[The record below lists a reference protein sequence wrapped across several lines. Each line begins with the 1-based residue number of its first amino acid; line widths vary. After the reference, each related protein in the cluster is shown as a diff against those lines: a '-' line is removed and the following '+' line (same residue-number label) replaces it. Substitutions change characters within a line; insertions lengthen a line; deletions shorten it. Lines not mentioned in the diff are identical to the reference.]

1 MYLQDEN
8 TKLREMIKLMTNPLP
23 PATPNPAGGG
33 AEQDV
38 LGGGG
43 AEEEEQV
50 AGGGTEGT
58 EDQGAGWGDVGTSG
72 LLTSSPSQ

>member
-8 TKLREMIKLMTNPLP
+8 TRLSEMLTNPLP
-23 PATPNPAGGG
+23 SATPNPA
-33 AEQDV
+33 
-38 LGGGG
+38 GGG

-72 LLTSSPSQ
+72 LLTSSQSR

>member
-8 TKLREMIKLMTNPLP
+8 TRLREMLTNPLP

-33 AEQDV
+33 AE
-38 LGGGG
+38 
-43 AEEEEQV
+43 EEEQV
-50 AGGGTEGT
+50 AGGT

-72 LLTSSPSQ
+72 LLTSSQSR